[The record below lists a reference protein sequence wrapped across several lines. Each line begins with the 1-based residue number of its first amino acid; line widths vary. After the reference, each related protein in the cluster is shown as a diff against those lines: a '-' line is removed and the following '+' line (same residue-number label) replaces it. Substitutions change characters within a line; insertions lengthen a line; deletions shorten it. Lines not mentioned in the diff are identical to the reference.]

1 MHILVVED
9 DVMVQQVCQGM
20 LRVLD
25 HASTVVNNAIDAIES
40 LTATPQ
46 EFDLVMLDNGLPG
59 LSGMELFAILREWNI
74 SIPVILISGI
84 RPQLEADGLIEELS
98 HFEFLAKPFTIA
110 DLQSAL
116 QRSQSRT

>member
-25 HASTVVNNAIDAIES
+25 HSSTVVNNAIDAIES

-46 EFDLVMLDNGLPG
+46 EFDLVILDNGLPG

>member
-25 HASTVVNNAIDAIES
+25 HSSTVVNNAIEAIES

-46 EFDLVMLDNGLPG
+46 EFDLVILDNGLPG